1 MNVSDFDRLKETTLK
16 QTYHFR
22 GRIINL
28 RVDDVALSD
37 GSRTIREVV
46 EHPGGVCVAALT
58 PDGRLPFVRQFR
70 YPYAE
75 IVAELPAG
83 KLEKGEDPLEAVKRE
98 LAEEVGAHGT
108 NWRSMGNLYPSPGY
122 CGEII
127 RLFACD
133 IDNLGVSRPD
143 EGEFLE
149 VEYIP
154 LEQAVEMVMAGE
166 LPDAKTQTL
175 VLKLMAEKSRK

>member
-58 PDGRLPFVRQFR
+58 PDGRLPFVRQ
-70 YPYAE
+70 YSP
-75 IVAELPAG
+75 
-83 KLEKGEDPLEAVKRE
+83 EKKSVWNQP
-98 LAEEVGAHGT
+98 
-108 NWRSMGNLYPSPGY
+108 
-122 CGEII
+122 
-127 RLFACD
+127 F
-133 IDNLGVSRPD
+133 
-143 EGEFLE
+143 F
-149 VEYIP
+149 
-154 LEQAVEMVMAGE
+154 
-166 LPDAKTQTL
+166 QTS
-175 VLKLMAEKSRK
+175 VFYSAF